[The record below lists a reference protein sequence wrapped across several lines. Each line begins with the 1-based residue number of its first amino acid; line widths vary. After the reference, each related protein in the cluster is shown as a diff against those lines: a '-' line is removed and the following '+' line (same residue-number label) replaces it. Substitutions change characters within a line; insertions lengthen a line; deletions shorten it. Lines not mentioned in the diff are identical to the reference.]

1 MSRVSR
7 EQSLQSKMVCARMIF
22 ALSCIGAALAVI
34 AGIVIWKNCFA
45 YVPPARETNA
55 RMGTPT
61 PDEHYLYSR
70 LNTDFGY
77 QVMLAAN
84 LYRQEDGSLNI
95 YFTNTD
101 ANEVL
106 LLCEIVAEDSGDT
119 LYKSGLLKPGE
130 YVESLSPCM
139 DFPNEATK
147 VLVKIYA
154 FEPKTFYSAG
164 STVLNVT
171 LQAW

>member
-1 MSRVSR
+1 MNRVSR
-7 EQSLQSKMVCARMIF
+7 EQNLQSQMARTRMVF
-22 ALSCIGAALAVI
+22 VLSCIAIAFAVI
-34 AGIVIWKNCFA
+34 VGIAIWKNCFVYA
-45 YVPPARETNA
+45 PPARESNA
-55 RMGTPT
+55 KMGTPT
-61 PDEHYLYSR
+61 PDGHYLYSG

-95 YFTNTD
+95 YFTNTA

-139 DFPNEATK
+139 DFPNEATM

-154 FEPKTFYSAG
+154 FEPKTYYSAG